1 MLLEMWVQVK
11 MLKLVLVSLLI
22 VMANFTFSEEAD
34 EIDPFEGVNRV
45 FYELN
50 FNLLDPV
57 IIKPIAII
65 YDDLTP
71 KPIRQGFRNF
81 FSNLDEV
88 PSLVNN
94 VLQGKFGQAA
104 NNAERFL
111 MNTTLG
117 LGGFLDIAKRAGL
130 QPGEDED
137 FGQTLAV
144 WGVPDGPYLMLPFF
158 GPSTLRDA
166 PSNFVDSLLDPF
178 SYNDSLPV
186 RLGKKGIDL
195 ITLRADL
202 LGIDDVISGDEYLF
216 IRDVYLQNREYV
228 ISDGAID
235 DDFDDLD
242 DY

>member
-1 MLLEMWVQVK
+1 MFK
-11 MLKLVLVSLLI
+11 TFLVLLLL
-22 VMANFTFSEEAD
+22 ASAHFTFSD
-34 EIDPFEGVNRV
+34 EIQKVDPLEDINRV

-65 YDDLTP
+65 YDQATP
-71 KPIRQGFRNF
+71 KPVRQVLRNF

-94 VLQGKFGQAA
+94 TLQGKFGQAG
-104 NNAERFL
+104 NNAGRFL
-111 MNTTLG
+111 MNTTIG
-117 LGGFLDIAKRAGL
+117 LGGFFDVAKKAGL

-144 WGVPDGPYLMLPFF
+144 WGVPAGPYLMLPFF
-158 GPSTLRDA
+158 GPSTFRDA
-166 PSNFVDSLLDPF
+166 PSNFVDSLFDPF
-178 SYNDSLPV
+178 SYNNRLPV
-186 RLGKKGIDL
+186 RVAIKGIDL
-195 ITLRADL
+195 IALRAAL
-202 LGIDDVISGDEYLF
+202 LGIDDVIRGDEYLF

-228 ISDGAID
+228 IGDGAIE

>member
-1 MLLEMWVQVK
+1 VK
-11 MLKLVLVSLLI
+11 MFKPVLVILLLAI
-22 VMANFTFSEEAD
+22 TNFAWSEEL
-34 EIDPFEGVNRV
+34 EENDPFEGVNRV

-50 FNLLDPV
+50 FNVLDPL

-65 YDDLTP
+65 YDEVTP
-71 KPIRQGFRNF
+71 KPVRSGFRNF
-81 FSNLDEV
+81 FSNLDEI

-94 VLQGKFGQAA
+94 VLQGKFAQAG
-104 NNAERFL
+104 NNGGRFL
-111 MNTTLG
+111 MNSTVG
-117 LGGFLDIAKRAGL
+117 LGGFFDIAKQAGL

-178 SYNDSLPV
+178 SYNNSLPV
-186 RLGKKGIDL
+186 RVAIKGVDL
-195 ITLRADL
+195 VALRADL
-202 LGIDDVISGDEYLF
+202 LGIDDVISGDKYLF

-228 ISDGAID
+228 ISDGAIE

>member
-1 MLLEMWVQVK
+1 MFK
-11 MLKLVLVSLLI
+11 PFLVLLLL
-22 VMANFTFSEEAD
+22 ASAHFTFSEEIQKVD
-34 EIDPFEGVNRV
+34 PLEEINRV

-65 YDDLTP
+65 YDQATP
-71 KPIRQGFRNF
+71 KPVRQVLRNF

-94 VLQGKFGQAA
+94 ALQGKLGQAG
-104 NNAERFL
+104 NNAGRFL
-111 MNTTLG
+111 MNTTIG
-117 LGGFLDIAKRAGL
+117 LGGFFDVAKKAGL

-144 WGVPDGPYLMLPFF
+144 WGVPAGPYLMLPFF
-158 GPSTLRDA
+158 GPSTFRDA
-166 PSNFVDSLLDPF
+166 PSNFVDSLFDPF
-178 SYNDSLPV
+178 SYNNRLPV
-186 RLGKKGIDL
+186 RVAIKGIDL
-195 ITLRADL
+195 IALRADL

-228 ISDGAID
+228 IGDGAIE

>member
-1 MLLEMWVQVK
+1 MFK
-11 MLKLVLVSLLI
+11 PFLVLLLL
-22 VMANFTFSEEAD
+22 ASAHFTFSEEIQKVD
-34 EIDPFEGVNRV
+34 PLEEINRV

-65 YDDLTP
+65 YDQATP
-71 KPIRQGFRNF
+71 KPVRQVLRNF

-94 VLQGKFGQAA
+94 TLQGKFGQAG
-104 NNAERFL
+104 NNAGRFL
-111 MNTTLG
+111 MNTTIG
-117 LGGFLDIAKRAGL
+117 LGGFFDVAKKAGL

-144 WGVPDGPYLMLPFF
+144 WGVPAGPYLMLPFF
-158 GPSTLRDA
+158 GPSTFRDA
-166 PSNFVDSLLDPF
+166 PSNFVDSLFDPF
-178 SYNDSLPV
+178 SYNNRLPV
-186 RLGKKGIDL
+186 RVAIKGIDL
-195 ITLRADL
+195 IALRADL

-228 ISDGAID
+228 IGDGAIE

>member
-1 MLLEMWVQVK
+1 MFKTL
-11 MLKLVLVSLLI
+11 LVLLLLAS
-22 VMANFTFSEEAD
+22 ANFAISEE
-34 EIDPFEGVNRV
+34 IQKVDPLEGINRV

-65 YDDLTP
+65 YDQTTP
-71 KPIRQGFRNF
+71 KPVRRVLRNF

-94 VLQGKFGQAA
+94 VLQGKFGQAG
-104 NNAERFL
+104 NNAGRFL
-111 MNTTLG
+111 MNTTIG
-117 LGGFLDIAKRAGL
+117 LGGFFDVAEKAGL

-144 WGVPDGPYLMLPFF
+144 WGIPAGPYLMLPFF

-166 PSNFVDSLLDPF
+166 PSNFVDSLFDPF
-178 SYNDSLPV
+178 SYNNQLSV
-186 RLGKKGIDL
+186 RVAIKGIDL
-195 ITLRADL
+195 IALRADL

>member
-1 MLLEMWVQVK
+1 MFK
-11 MLKLVLVSLLI
+11 TFLVLLLL
-22 VMANFTFSEEAD
+22 ASSSFTFSEE
-34 EIDPFEGVNRV
+34 IQKVDPLEDINRV

-50 FNLLDPV
+50 FNILDPV
-57 IIKPIAII
+57 IIKPVAII
-65 YDDLTP
+65 YDQATP
-71 KPIRQGFRNF
+71 KPVRQVLRNF

-104 NNAERFL
+104 NNAGRFL
-111 MNTTLG
+111 MNTAIG
-117 LGGFLDIAKRAGL
+117 LGGFFDVAKKAGL

-144 WGVPDGPYLMLPFF
+144 WGVPAGPYLMLPFF
-158 GPSTLRDA
+158 GPSTFRDA
-166 PSNFVDSLLDPF
+166 PSNFVDSLFDPF
-178 SYNDSLPV
+178 SYNNRLPV
-186 RLGKKGIDL
+186 RVAIKGIDL
-195 ITLRADL
+195 IALRADL

-228 ISDGAID
+228 IGDGAIE

>member
-1 MLLEMWVQVK
+1 MFK
-11 MLKLVLVSLLI
+11 TFLVLLLL
-22 VMANFTFSEEAD
+22 ASAHFTFSD
-34 EIDPFEGVNRV
+34 EIQKVDPLEDINRV

-65 YDDLTP
+65 YDQATP
-71 KPIRQGFRNF
+71 KPVRQVLRNF

-94 VLQGKFGQAA
+94 TLQGKFGQAG
-104 NNAERFL
+104 NNAGRFL
-111 MNTTLG
+111 INTTIG
-117 LGGFLDIAKRAGL
+117 LGGFFDVAKKVGL

-144 WGVPDGPYLMLPFF
+144 WGVPAGPYVMLPFF
-158 GPSTLRDA
+158 GPSTFRDT
-166 PSNFVDSLLDPF
+166 PSNFVDSLFDPF
-178 SYNDSLPV
+178 SYNNRLPV
-186 RLGKKGIDL
+186 RVAIKGIDL
-195 ITLRADL
+195 IALRADL

-228 ISDGAID
+228 ISDGAIE

>member
-1 MLLEMWVQVK
+1 MFKTL
-11 MLKLVLVSLLI
+11 LVLLLLAS
-22 VMANFTFSEEAD
+22 ANFAISEE
-34 EIDPFEGVNRV
+34 IQKVDPLEGINRV

-65 YDDLTP
+65 YDQATP
-71 KPIRQGFRNF
+71 KPVRQVLRNF

-94 VLQGKFGQAA
+94 VLQGKFGQAG
-104 NNAERFL
+104 NNAGRFL
-111 MNTTLG
+111 MNTTIG
-117 LGGFLDIAKRAGL
+117 LGGFFDVAKKAGL

-144 WGVPDGPYLMLPFF
+144 WGVPAGPYLMLPFF
-158 GPSTLRDA
+158 GPSTFRDA
-166 PSNFVDSLLDPF
+166 PSNFVDSLFDPF
-178 SYNDSLPV
+178 SYNNRLPV
-186 RLGKKGIDL
+186 RVAIKGIDL
-195 ITLRADL
+195 IALRADL

-228 ISDGAID
+228 ILSLIHI
-235 DDFDDLD
+235 
-242 DY
+242 

>member
-1 MLLEMWVQVK
+1 MFK
-11 MLKLVLVSLLI
+11 TFLVLLLL
-22 VMANFTFSEEAD
+22 ASAHFTFSEEIQKVD
-34 EIDPFEGVNRV
+34 PLEEINRV

-65 YDDLTP
+65 YDQATP
-71 KPIRQGFRNF
+71 KPVRQVLRNF

-94 VLQGKFGQAA
+94 TLQGKFGQAG
-104 NNAERFL
+104 NNAGRFL
-111 MNTTLG
+111 MNTTIG
-117 LGGFLDIAKRAGL
+117 LGGFFDVAKKAGL

-144 WGVPDGPYLMLPFF
+144 WGVPAGPYLMLPFF
-158 GPSTLRDA
+158 GPSTFRDA
-166 PSNFVDSLLDPF
+166 PSNFVDSLFDPF
-178 SYNDSLPV
+178 SYNNRLPV
-186 RLGKKGIDL
+186 RVAIKGIDL
-195 ITLRADL
+195 IALRADL

-228 ISDGAID
+228 ISDGAIE

>member
-1 MLLEMWVQVK
+1 MFK
-11 MLKLVLVSLLI
+11 TFLVLLLL
-22 VMANFTFSEEAD
+22 ASAHFTFSD
-34 EIDPFEGVNRV
+34 EIQKVDPLEEINRV

-65 YDDLTP
+65 YDQATP
-71 KPIRQGFRNF
+71 KPVRQVLRNF

-94 VLQGKFGQAA
+94 ALQGKFGQAG
-104 NNAERFL
+104 NNAGRFL
-111 MNTTLG
+111 MNTTIG
-117 LGGFLDIAKRAGL
+117 LGGFFDVAKKAGL

-144 WGVPDGPYLMLPFF
+144 WGVPAGPYLMLPFF
-158 GPSTLRDA
+158 GPSTFRDA
-166 PSNFVDSLLDPF
+166 PSNFVDSLFDPF
-178 SYNDSLPV
+178 SYNNRLPV
-186 RLGKKGIDL
+186 RVAIKGIDL
-195 ITLRADL
+195 IALRADL

-228 ISDGAID
+228 VSDGAIE

>member
-1 MLLEMWVQVK
+1 
-11 MLKLVLVSLLI
+11 MLKLILVTLLLM
-22 VMANFTFSEEAD
+22 MANFTFSEEAD
-34 EIDPFEGVNRV
+34 EADPFEGINRV

-57 IIKPIAII
+57 VIKPIAII

-81 FSNLDEV
+81 FSNLDEI

-144 WGVPDGPYLMLPFF
+144 WGVPDGPYLMLPFL

-186 RLGKKGIDL
+186 RVVIKGIDL
-195 ITLRADL
+195 IALRADL
-202 LGIDDVISGDEYLF
+202 LGIDDVISGDKYLF

>member
-1 MLLEMWVQVK
+1 MFKTL
-11 MLKLVLVSLLI
+11 LVLLLLAS
-22 VMANFTFSEEAD
+22 ANFAISEE
-34 EIDPFEGVNRV
+34 IQKVDPLEGINRV

-65 YDDLTP
+65 YDQTTP
-71 KPIRQGFRNF
+71 KPVRRVLRNF

-94 VLQGKFGQAA
+94 VLQGKFGQAG
-104 NNAERFL
+104 NNAGRFL
-111 MNTTLG
+111 MNTTIG
-117 LGGFLDIAKRAGL
+117 LGGFFDVAKKAGL

-144 WGVPDGPYLMLPFF
+144 WGVPAGPYVMLPFF
-158 GPSTLRDA
+158 GPSTFRDA
-166 PSNFVDSLLDPF
+166 PSNFVDSLFDPF
-178 SYNDSLPV
+178 SYNNRLPV
-186 RLGKKGIDL
+186 RVAIKGIDL
-195 ITLRADL
+195 IALRADL

-228 ISDGAID
+228 ISDGAIE

>member
-1 MLLEMWVQVK
+1 M
-11 MLKLVLVSLLI
+11 
-22 VMANFTFSEEAD
+22 MANFTFSEEAD
-34 EIDPFEGVNRV
+34 EADPFEEVNRV

-57 IIKPIAII
+57 VIRPIAII

-81 FSNLDEV
+81 FSNLDEI

-186 RLGKKGIDL
+186 RVVIKGIDL
-195 ITLRADL
+195 IALRADL
-202 LGIDDVISGDEYLF
+202 LGIDDVISGDKYLF

>member
-1 MLLEMWVQVK
+1 MFK
-11 MLKLVLVSLLI
+11 PFLVLLLL
-22 VMANFTFSEEAD
+22 ASAHFTFSEEIQKVD
-34 EIDPFEGVNRV
+34 PLEEINRV

-65 YDDLTP
+65 YDQATP
-71 KPIRQGFRNF
+71 KPVRQVLRNF

-94 VLQGKFGQAA
+94 ALQGKFGQAG
-104 NNAERFL
+104 NNAGRFL
-111 MNTTLG
+111 MNTTIG
-117 LGGFLDIAKRAGL
+117 LGGFFDVAKKAGL

-144 WGVPDGPYLMLPFF
+144 WGVPAGPYLMLPFF
-158 GPSTLRDA
+158 GPSTFRDA
-166 PSNFVDSLLDPF
+166 PSNFVDSLFDPF
-178 SYNDSLPV
+178 SYNNRLPV
-186 RLGKKGIDL
+186 RVAIKGIDL
-195 ITLRADL
+195 IALRADL

-228 ISDGAID
+228 ISDGAIED
-235 DDFDDLD
+235 NFDDLD

>member
-1 MLLEMWVQVK
+1 MFK
-11 MLKLVLVSLLI
+11 PFLVLLLL
-22 VMANFTFSEEAD
+22 ASAHFTFSEEIQKVD
-34 EIDPFEGVNRV
+34 PLEEINRV

-65 YDDLTP
+65 YDQTTP
-71 KPIRQGFRNF
+71 KPVRRVLRNF

-94 VLQGKFGQAA
+94 VLQGKFGQAG
-104 NNAERFL
+104 NNAGRFL
-111 MNTTLG
+111 MNTTIG
-117 LGGFLDIAKRAGL
+117 LGGFFDVAKKAGL

-144 WGVPDGPYLMLPFF
+144 WGVPAGPYLMLPFF
-158 GPSTLRDA
+158 GPSTFRDA
-166 PSNFVDSLLDPF
+166 PSNFVDSLFDPF
-178 SYNDSLPV
+178 SYNNRLPV
-186 RLGKKGIDL
+186 RVAIKGIDL
-195 ITLRADL
+195 IALRADL

-228 ISDGAID
+228 ISDGAIE

>member
-1 MLLEMWVQVK
+1 MFK
-11 MLKLVLVSLLI
+11 TFLVLLLL
-22 VMANFTFSEEAD
+22 ASAHFTFSD
-34 EIDPFEGVNRV
+34 EIQKVDPLEDINRV

-65 YDDLTP
+65 YDQATP
-71 KPIRQGFRNF
+71 KPVRQVLRNF

-94 VLQGKFGQAA
+94 TLQGKFGQAG
-104 NNAERFL
+104 NNAGRFL
-111 MNTTLG
+111 MNTTIG
-117 LGGFLDIAKRAGL
+117 LGGFFDVAKKAGL

-144 WGVPDGPYLMLPFF
+144 WGVPAGPYVMLPFF
-158 GPSTLRDA
+158 GPSTFRDA
-166 PSNFVDSLLDPF
+166 PSNFVDSLFDPF
-178 SYNDSLPV
+178 SYNNRLPV
-186 RLGKKGIDL
+186 RVAIKGIDL
-195 ITLRADL
+195 IALRADL

-228 ISDGAID
+228 VSDGAIE

>member
-1 MLLEMWVQVK
+1 MFK
-11 MLKLVLVSLLI
+11 PFLVLLLL
-22 VMANFTFSEEAD
+22 ASAHFTFSEEIQKVD
-34 EIDPFEGVNRV
+34 PLEEINRV

-65 YDDLTP
+65 YDQATP
-71 KPIRQGFRNF
+71 KPVRQVLRNF

-94 VLQGKFGQAA
+94 ALQGKFGQAG
-104 NNAERFL
+104 NNAGRFL
-111 MNTTLG
+111 MNTTIG
-117 LGGFLDIAKRAGL
+117 LGGFFDVAKKAGL

-144 WGVPDGPYLMLPFF
+144 WGVPAGPYLMLPFF
-158 GPSTLRDA
+158 GPSTFRDA
-166 PSNFVDSLLDPF
+166 PSNFVDSLFDPF
-178 SYNDSLPV
+178 SYNNRLPV
-186 RLGKKGIDL
+186 RVAIKGIDL
-195 ITLRADL
+195 IALRADL

-228 ISDGAID
+228 VSDGAIED
-235 DDFDDLD
+235 NFDDLD

>member
-1 MLLEMWVQVK
+1 MFKTL
-11 MLKLVLVSLLI
+11 LVLLLLAS
-22 VMANFTFSEEAD
+22 ANFAISEE
-34 EIDPFEGVNRV
+34 IQKVDPLEGINRV

-65 YDDLTP
+65 YDQTTP
-71 KPIRQGFRNF
+71 KPVRRVLRNF

-94 VLQGKFGQAA
+94 VLQGKFGQAG
-104 NNAERFL
+104 NNAGRFL
-111 MNTTLG
+111 MNTTIG
-117 LGGFLDIAKRAGL
+117 LGGFFDVAKKAGL

-144 WGVPDGPYLMLPFF
+144 WGVPAGPYLMLPFF
-158 GPSTLRDA
+158 GPSTFRDA
-166 PSNFVDSLLDPF
+166 PSNFVDSLFDPF
-178 SYNDSLPV
+178 SYNNRLPV
-186 RLGKKGIDL
+186 RVAIKGIDL
-195 ITLRADL
+195 IALRADL

-228 ISDGAID
+228 ISDGAIE

>member
-1 MLLEMWVQVK
+1 MFK
-11 MLKLVLVSLLI
+11 TFLVLLLL
-22 VMANFTFSEEAD
+22 ASAHFTFSD
-34 EIDPFEGVNRV
+34 EIQKVDPLEDINRV

-65 YDDLTP
+65 YDQATP
-71 KPIRQGFRNF
+71 KPVRQVLRNF

-94 VLQGKFGQAA
+94 TLQGKFGQAG
-104 NNAERFL
+104 NNAGRFL
-111 MNTTLG
+111 MNTTIG
-117 LGGFLDIAKRAGL
+117 LGGFFDVAKKVGL

-144 WGVPDGPYLMLPFF
+144 WGVPAGPYVMLPFF
-158 GPSTLRDA
+158 GPSTFRDA
-166 PSNFVDSLLDPF
+166 PSNFVDSLFDPF
-178 SYNDSLPV
+178 SYNNRLPV
-186 RLGKKGIDL
+186 RVAIKGIDL
-195 ITLRADL
+195 IALRADL

-228 ISDGAID
+228 ISDGAIE

>member
-1 MLLEMWVQVK
+1 
-11 MLKLVLVSLLI
+11 MLKLILVTLLLM
-22 VMANFTFSEEAD
+22 MANFTFSEEAD
-34 EIDPFEGVNRV
+34 EADPFEGINRV

-57 IIKPIAII
+57 VIKPVAII
-65 YDDLTP
+65 YDEITP

-178 SYNDSLPV
+178 SYNDSLSV
-186 RLGKKGIDL
+186 RVVIKGIDL
-195 ITLRADL
+195 IALRADL
-202 LGIDDVISGDEYLF
+202 LGIDDVISGDKYLF

>member
-1 MLLEMWVQVK
+1 MFK
-11 MLKLVLVSLLI
+11 PFLVLLLL
-22 VMANFTFSEEAD
+22 ASAHFTFSEEIQKVD
-34 EIDPFEGVNRV
+34 PLEEINRV

-65 YDDLTP
+65 YDQTTP
-71 KPIRQGFRNF
+71 KPVRRVLRNF

-94 VLQGKFGQAA
+94 ALQGKFGQAG
-104 NNAERFL
+104 NNAGRFL
-111 MNTTLG
+111 MNTTIG
-117 LGGFLDIAKRAGL
+117 LGGFFDVAKKAGL

-144 WGVPDGPYLMLPFF
+144 WGVPAGPYLMLPFF
-158 GPSTLRDA
+158 GPSTFRDA
-166 PSNFVDSLLDPF
+166 PSNFVDSLFDPF
-178 SYNDSLPV
+178 SYNNRLPV
-186 RLGKKGIDL
+186 RVAIKGIDL
-195 ITLRADL
+195 IALRADL

-228 ISDGAID
+228 ISDGAIED
-235 DDFDDLD
+235 NFDDLD

>member
-1 MLLEMWVQVK
+1 MFK
-11 MLKLVLVSLLI
+11 TFLVLLLL
-22 VMANFTFSEEAD
+22 ASAHFTFSD
-34 EIDPFEGVNRV
+34 EIQKVDPLEDINRV

-65 YDDLTP
+65 YDQATP
-71 KPIRQGFRNF
+71 KPVRQVLRNF

-94 VLQGKFGQAA
+94 TLQGKFGQAG
-104 NNAERFL
+104 NNAGRFL
-111 MNTTLG
+111 MNTTIG
-117 LGGFLDIAKRAGL
+117 LGGFFDVAKKAGL

-144 WGVPDGPYLMLPFF
+144 WGVPAGPYLMLPFF

-166 PSNFVDSLLDPF
+166 PSNFVDSLFDPF
-178 SYNDSLPV
+178 SYNNRLPV
-186 RLGKKGIDL
+186 RVAIKGIDL
-195 ITLRADL
+195 IALRADL

-228 ISDGAID
+228 ISDGAIE

>member
-1 MLLEMWVQVK
+1 LL
-11 MLKLVLVSLLI
+11 LL
-22 VMANFTFSEEAD
+22 ASAHFTFSD
-34 EIDPFEGVNRV
+34 EIQKVDPLEDINRV

-65 YDDLTP
+65 YDQATP
-71 KPIRQGFRNF
+71 KPVRQVLRNF

-94 VLQGKFGQAA
+94 TLQGKFGQAG
-104 NNAERFL
+104 NNAGRFL
-111 MNTTLG
+111 MNTTIG
-117 LGGFLDIAKRAGL
+117 LGGFFDVAKKAGL

-144 WGVPDGPYLMLPFF
+144 WGVPAGPYLMLPFF
-158 GPSTLRDA
+158 GPSTFRDA
-166 PSNFVDSLLDPF
+166 PSNFVDSLFDPF
-178 SYNDSLPV
+178 SYNNRLPV
-186 RLGKKGIDL
+186 RVAIKGIDL
-195 ITLRADL
+195 IALRADL

-228 ISDGAID
+228 ISDGAIE

>member
-1 MLLEMWVQVK
+1 MFKTL
-11 MLKLVLVSLLI
+11 LVLLLLAS
-22 VMANFTFSEEAD
+22 ANFAISEE
-34 EIDPFEGVNRV
+34 IQKVDPLEGINRV

-65 YDDLTP
+65 YDQTTP
-71 KPIRQGFRNF
+71 KPVRRVLRNF

-94 VLQGKFGQAA
+94 ALQGKLGQAG
-104 NNAERFL
+104 NNAGRFL
-111 MNTTLG
+111 INTTIG
-117 LGGFLDIAKRAGL
+117 LGGFFDVAKKAGL

-144 WGVPDGPYLMLPFF
+144 WGIPAGPYLMLPFF

-166 PSNFVDSLLDPF
+166 PSNFVDSLFDPF
-178 SYNDSLPV
+178 SYNNQLSV
-186 RLGKKGIDL
+186 RVAIKGIDL
-195 ITLRADL
+195 IALRADL

-228 ISDGAID
+228 ISDGAIE

>member
-1 MLLEMWVQVK
+1 
-11 MLKLVLVSLLI
+11 
-22 VMANFTFSEEAD
+22 
-34 EIDPFEGVNRV
+34 
-45 FYELN
+45 
-50 FNLLDPV
+50 
-57 IIKPIAII
+57 
-65 YDDLTP
+65 
-71 KPIRQGFRNF
+71 
-81 FSNLDEV
+81 
-88 PSLVNN
+88 
-94 VLQGKFGQAA
+94 
-104 NNAERFL
+104 

-186 RLGKKGIDL
+186 RVVIKGIDL
-195 ITLRADL
+195 IALRADL
-202 LGIDDVISGDEYLF
+202 LGIDDVISGDKYLF

>member
-1 MLLEMWVQVK
+1 MFK
-11 MLKLVLVSLLI
+11 TFLVLLLL
-22 VMANFTFSEEAD
+22 ASAHFTFSD
-34 EIDPFEGVNRV
+34 EIQKVDPLEDINRV

-65 YDDLTP
+65 YDQATP
-71 KPIRQGFRNF
+71 KPVRQVLRNF

-94 VLQGKFGQAA
+94 TLQGKFGQAG
-104 NNAERFL
+104 NNAGRFL
-111 MNTTLG
+111 MNTTIG
-117 LGGFLDIAKRAGL
+117 LGGFFDVAKKAGL

-144 WGVPDGPYLMLPFF
+144 WGVPAGPYLMLPFF

-166 PSNFVDSLLDPF
+166 PSNFVDSLFDPF
-178 SYNDSLPV
+178 SYNNRLPV
-186 RLGKKGIDL
+186 RVAIKGIDL
-195 ITLRADL
+195 IALRADL

-228 ISDGAID
+228 VSDGAIE

>member
-1 MLLEMWVQVK
+1 MFK
-11 MLKLVLVSLLI
+11 PFLVLLLL
-22 VMANFTFSEEAD
+22 ASAHFTFSD
-34 EIDPFEGVNRV
+34 EIQKVDPLEEINRV

-65 YDDLTP
+65 YDQATP
-71 KPIRQGFRNF
+71 KPVRQVLRNF

-94 VLQGKFGQAA
+94 TLQGKFGQAG
-104 NNAERFL
+104 NNAGRFL
-111 MNTTLG
+111 MNTTIG
-117 LGGFLDIAKRAGL
+117 LGGFFDVAKKAGL

-144 WGVPDGPYLMLPFF
+144 WGVPAGPYLMLPFF
-158 GPSTLRDA
+158 GPSTFRDA
-166 PSNFVDSLLDPF
+166 PSNFVDSLFDPF
-178 SYNDSLPV
+178 SYNNRLPV
-186 RLGKKGIDL
+186 RVAIKGIDL
-195 ITLRADL
+195 IALRADL

-228 ISDGAID
+228 ISDGAIE

>member
-1 MLLEMWVQVK
+1 
-11 MLKLVLVSLLI
+11 MLKLILVTLLLM
-22 VMANFTFSEEAD
+22 MANFTFSEEAD
-34 EIDPFEGVNRV
+34 EADPFEGINRV

-57 IIKPIAII
+57 VIRPIAII

-81 FSNLDEV
+81 FSNLDEI

-178 SYNDSLPV
+178 SYNDSLSV
-186 RLGKKGIDL
+186 RVVIKGIDL
-195 ITLRADL
+195 IALRADL
-202 LGIDDVISGDEYLF
+202 LGIDDVISGDKYLF

>member
-1 MLLEMWVQVK
+1 MFK
-11 MLKLVLVSLLI
+11 TFLVLLLL
-22 VMANFTFSEEAD
+22 ASAHFTFSD
-34 EIDPFEGVNRV
+34 EIQKVDPLEDINRV

-57 IIKPIAII
+57 IIKPIAIL
-65 YDDLTP
+65 YDQATP
-71 KPIRQGFRNF
+71 KPVRQVLRNF

-94 VLQGKFGQAA
+94 TLQGKFGQAG
-104 NNAERFL
+104 NNAGRFL
-111 MNTTLG
+111 MNTTIG
-117 LGGFLDIAKRAGL
+117 LGGFFDVAKKAGL

-144 WGVPDGPYLMLPFF
+144 WGVPAGPYVMLPFF
-158 GPSTLRDA
+158 GPSTFRDA
-166 PSNFVDSLLDPF
+166 PSNFVDSLFDPF
-178 SYNDSLPV
+178 SYNNRLPV
-186 RLGKKGIDL
+186 RVAIKGIDL
-195 ITLRADL
+195 IALRADL

-228 ISDGAID
+228 ISDGAIED
-235 DDFDDLD
+235 NFDDLD

>member
-1 MLLEMWVQVK
+1 MWVQVK

-65 YDDLTP
+65 YDELTP

-130 QPGEDED
+130 QSAEDED

>member
-1 MLLEMWVQVK
+1 MFK
-11 MLKLVLVSLLI
+11 TLI
-22 VMANFTFSEEAD
+22 VLLLLASAHFTISEE
-34 EIDPFEGVNRV
+34 IQKVDPLEGINRV

-65 YDDLTP
+65 YDQATP
-71 KPIRQGFRNF
+71 KPVRQVLRNF

-94 VLQGKFGQAA
+94 TLQGKFGQAG
-104 NNAERFL
+104 NNAGRFL
-111 MNTTLG
+111 MNTTIG
-117 LGGFLDIAKRAGL
+117 LGGFFDVAKKAGL

-144 WGVPDGPYLMLPFF
+144 WGVPAGPYLMLPFF
-158 GPSTLRDA
+158 GPSTFRDA
-166 PSNFVDSLLDPF
+166 PSNFVDSLFDPF
-178 SYNDSLPV
+178 SYNNRLPV
-186 RLGKKGIDL
+186 RVAIKGIDL
-195 ITLRADL
+195 IALRADL

-228 ISDGAID
+228 IGDGAIE